1 MLSPLLANVYLHYV
15 FDLWADQWRRRNAR
29 GDMILVRFADDWL
42 AGFERHGDAA
52 RFLADLHERLAKFG
66 LELHP
71 DKTRLIEFGRF
82 AARNRA
88 RRGIKLRPETF
99 EFLGFTHQCATDRR
113 GRFKLRRV
121 TSKKRLRRKL
131 QAVKTELRYRRHDP
145 IPEQGRWLKSVL
157 AGHYRYYGVPDNINA
172 LQAFRDQVQ
181 RHWHRT
187 LRRRSQRSAVTLE
200 RMHRIADRWLPRA
213 QILHPWPNQRFDAR
227 TQGRSPVR

>member
-1 MLSPLLANVYLHYV
+1 MYLHYV
-15 FDLWADQWRRRNAR
+15 FDLWAEQWRRCSAR

-145 IPEQGRWLKSVL
+145 DPRT
-157 AGHYRYYGVPDNINA
+157 
-172 LQAFRDQVQ
+172 
-181 RHWHRT
+181 RT
-187 LRRRSQRSAVTLE
+187 LAQKRPGRALPLLRGARQHQRAASIPRPGTAPL
-200 RMHRIADRWLPRA
+200 APRA
-213 QILHPWPNQRFDAR
+213 QAPQPALRRDPGEDAPHR
-227 TQGRSPVR
+227 R